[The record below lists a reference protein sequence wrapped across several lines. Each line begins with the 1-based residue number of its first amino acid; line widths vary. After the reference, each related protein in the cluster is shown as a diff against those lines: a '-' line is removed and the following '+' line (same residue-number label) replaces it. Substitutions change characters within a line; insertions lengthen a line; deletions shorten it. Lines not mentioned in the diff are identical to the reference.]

1 MEAKIYYKGK
11 KQNGIKRDIHRI
23 IMEEHIGRKLS
34 RYEVVHHINGN
45 IHDNRLENLRMMSLS
60 EHSKMHR
67 IGSTKSDE
75 AKKKL
80 SITNTGRQLPTL
92 WKMDERQTKEALER
106 IDKGESM
113 RSIARSFGVSHGTI
127 SRSIKRTTCPHKE
140 RWR

>member
-1 MEAKIYYKGK
+1 MGEKTNYKA
-11 KQNGIKRDIHRI
+11 IKRNGVKRDVHRAV
-23 IMEEHIGRKLS
+23 MEEHIGRKLG

-67 IGSTKSDE
+67 IGSAKSDE

-80 SITNTGRQLPTL
+80 SITTTGRQLPTL
-92 WKMDERQTKEALER
+92 WKLNEQQTKEALER

-113 RSIARSFGVSHGTI
+113 R
-127 SRSIKRTTCPHKE
+127 
-140 RWR
+140 

>member
-1 MEAKIYYKGK
+1 MSEKINYKAIRR
-11 KQNGIKRDIHRI
+11 NGVKRDVHRTV
-23 IMEEHIGRKLS
+23 MEEHIGRKLS

-45 IHDNRLENLRMMSLS
+45 IHDNRLGNLRMMSLS

-67 IGSTKSDE
+67 IGSEKSDE

-92 WKMDERQTKEALER
+92 WKMNEQQTKEAIKR

-127 SRSIKRTTCPHKE
+127 SRCIKRTTHRE
-140 RWR
+140 QL